1 MGWWRSSNHHNQH
14 NRQQSQNHQEN
25 HQDPFSRGTIPN
37 LAFPSTVRRGSPVWK
52 PIKNVFPSAP
62 DKLCDAL
69 YAHLLVY
76 NYLTSLSPQQPA
88 TTSAST
94 STPGPSTTIPRSA
107 TTPAMASADENPATA
122 GLKIPQKA
130 ASLLGMGQQLEKQRQ
145 EREREQKQTQA
156 DYLFKDLP
164 ATPSRGSST
173 STTDSHAGHAGHV
186 GSGGRNGGVNNH
198 HRHSNSTSTP
208 TASVTSAAAFAM
220 RKELLAGLER
230 CITLLISA
238 MKHHGP
244 HSSHPTSGNGTGL
257 GTEYAES
264 TKSGDYD
271 DEAEE
276 EDEAVGGGVLMRA
289 LCEVVRCA
297 EDGISSLAIST
308 STSATAS
315 TATAAG
321 LEPPRSYPP
330 PPGPSK
336 TFTIDIPMSLDD
348 DITDSL
354 EGLRLTHR
362 QVIDLLSPDSDDE
375 EHDDADG
382 DDYDS
387 QQHQHGYGPDDWL
400 DRSSIS
406 GVGSAAPS
414 SSSILSHA
422 SSSLPLG
429 ASALSTPPSSS
440 GTFLGVPSP
449 HNHQRTGAPRSEPEQ
464 PTIKPGNNSRSSSSS
479 RRPPKQRTLA
489 SLRLQPQFNLDS
501 AGHLLESFREV
512 MLDHL
517 HCVVVR
523 EDETVSSMA
532 KDRPFVLL
540 AVLAAASGSRTMQ
553 GHSLYDEEFRKVLG
567 LKFVAG
573 GERTMEL
580 LQGLVVYMAWYPFHL
595 RPKNRQSTQYLRMV
609 VDIVNDLELDQNPGT
624 DSMDAP
630 LSCQRLDEIRLYL
643 ASYFL
648 VTSSAS
654 AWNRTP
660 ALTYN
665 EYTARCSDLLLHH
678 SPLAGDHILAWQV
691 RLERIVEET
700 SDLRRTQRGHS
711 QSEYQISLMLR
722 GMETQLSEWEA
733 RMVREDQAKHSG
745 TSNITCIGTQG
756 HPRGIASHTSIRLV
770 VLYSRVF
777 LSGAPLLKLP
787 SRKLPLACQ
796 QNAEA
801 AAGTTFRAD
810 PHRLASVIPWLHQLY
825 DFFLSLT
832 PTDFNAFVGVE
843 WRALIMAVILG
854 FRMSFP
860 LPLCPGWD
868 AVAARPVLRFG
879 EYVERLCR
887 MGDGKS
893 AECVVAESNG
903 RTKGDGG
910 GSSSGGSEQPQPQQ
924 QPGPVKSMDVLGASK
939 IVLEMVRRKY
949 VKRIA
954 KAEAARAE
962 ASAALTALQDQHMS
976 GPAARAQPP
985 SAAQDPATSGCPM
998 MDGSLDPYYPYWD
1011 ETFNTDLGM
1020 GSSSFA
1026 PHGAQVGS
1034 AGQVGLGPGG
1044 TALPNDLWA
1053 TLTTGWQ
1060 QEDVDLDIP

>member
-1 MGWWRSSNHHNQH
+1 MLLRRLFLYLSGLFPWLTFFLFCYASRCLESKRECIFKTGPRTRRP
-14 NRQQSQNHQEN
+14 RQSK
-25 HQDPFSRGTIPN
+25 R
-37 LAFPSTVRRGSPVWK
+37 
-52 PIKNVFPSAP
+52 
-62 DKLCDAL
+62 
-69 YAHLLVY
+69 
-76 NYLTSLSPQQPA
+76 
-88 TTSAST
+88 
-94 STPGPSTTIPRSA
+94 
-107 TTPAMASADENPATA
+107 
-122 GLKIPQKA
+122 
-130 ASLLGMGQQLEKQRQ
+130 
-145 EREREQKQTQA
+145 
-156 DYLFKDLP
+156 
-164 ATPSRGSST
+164 
-173 STTDSHAGHAGHV
+173 
-186 GSGGRNGGVNNH
+186 
-198 HRHSNSTSTP
+198 
-208 TASVTSAAAFAM
+208 
-220 RKELLAGLER
+220 
-230 CITLLISA
+230 
-238 MKHHGP
+238 
-244 HSSHPTSGNGTGL
+244 
-257 GTEYAES
+257 
-264 TKSGDYD
+264 
-271 DEAEE
+271 
-276 EDEAVGGGVLMRA
+276 
-289 LCEVVRCA
+289 
-297 EDGISSLAIST
+297 LAIST
-308 STSATAS
+308 STSAAGS
-315 TATAAG
+315 TTTAAG

-375 EHDDADG
+375 EQDDADG

-400 DRSSIS
+400 DRSSTS

-464 PTIKPGNNSRSSSSS
+464 PPTTKPGNNSRSSSNS

-553 GHSLYDEEFRKVLG
+553 GHTLYDEEFRKVLG

-745 TSNITCIGTQG
+745 TSNITCGLGQQDGPGPMTGTGTQG

-770 VLYSRVF
+770 VLYARVF

-924 QPGPVKSMDVLGASK
+924 QLGPVKSMDVLGASK

-962 ASAALTALQDQHMS
+962 ASAALTALQDQQFWEQEVDLMLGSITPPPIISDASGNVMPGPTAMPVSTSMS
-976 GPAARAQPP
+976 GPTARTQPP

-1011 ETFNTDLGM
+1011 ETFNTDLGI

-1034 AGQVGLGPGG
+1034 TGQVGLGPGG
-1044 TALPNDLWA
+1044 TTLPNDLWA